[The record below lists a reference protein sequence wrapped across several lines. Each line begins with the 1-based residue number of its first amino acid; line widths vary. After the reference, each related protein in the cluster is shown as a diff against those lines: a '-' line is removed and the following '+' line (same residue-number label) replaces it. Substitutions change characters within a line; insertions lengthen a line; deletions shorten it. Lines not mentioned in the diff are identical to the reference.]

1 MIVLRLSE
9 REGKLSDLESKVNCL
24 FEKCKKIL
32 TTRKTILKKYKLTL
46 LWRLTRW
53 RLMQHSSR
61 FHFLKLKQV
70 FNKNKRKEN
79 PSFNHLSVNRSSFLF
94 HFVWNKLSASST
106 KGSHSLRK
114 VQFFWTLFKRP
125 LIPPPFYLNICPILQ
140 GVFFHVVNFLN
151 DAPPYTMARMSSP
164 HLKCCIN
171 VGFREAPCKKSFGIL
186 ASYWTPPKI
195 K

>member
-1 MIVLRLSE
+1 MLNDSGNKFVT
-9 REGKLSDLESKVNCL
+9 V
-24 FEKCKKIL
+24 
-32 TTRKTILKKYKLTL
+32 TL
-46 LWRLTRW
+46 G
-53 RLMQHSSR
+53 M
-61 FHFLKLKQV
+61 
-70 FNKNKRKEN
+70 
-79 PSFNHLSVNRSSFLF
+79 PSFQ
-94 HFVWNKLSASST
+94 KSAVFFNI
-106 KGSHSLRK
+106 
-114 VQFFWTLFKRP
+114 VQKAFD
-125 LIPPPFYLNICPILQ
+125 PPPLYLNICPILQ